1 MVQRVNY
8 DTLPEAVGP
17 YVHAT
22 KHNET
27 LYLSGL
33 TALGTKAQTGGF
45 QEQCAEVLAQIEGV
59 LKQEKRSK
67 GDIVKVTIFLKD
79 ISQRYCSIVGG
90 QRATV
95 CLLRRTFARLF
106 AGGNLQPDPFGF
118 AAGNGSDH
126 RFASLARSF
135 RSLAC
140 PR

>member
-33 TALGTKAQTGGF
+33 TALGTKAQAGGF
-45 QEQCAEVLAQIEGV
+45 QEQCAEVLVQIEGV

-79 ISQRYCSIVGG
+79 IAQLSAVREQ
-90 QRATV
+90 
-95 CLLRRTFARLF
+95 LF
-106 AGGNLQPDPFGF
+106 AFYDGHLPACSLVEISSLIHSDLLLEMEAIIALQ
-118 AAGNGSDH
+118 A
-126 RFASLARSF
+126 
-135 RSLAC
+135 
-140 PR
+140 

>member
-33 TALGTKAQTGGF
+33 TALATKAQAGGF
-45 QEQCAEVLAQIEGV
+45 QEQCAEVLAQIEAV

-79 ISQRYCSIVGG
+79 IAQLSAVREQ
-90 QRATV
+90 
-95 CLLRRTFARLF
+95 LF
-106 AGGNLQPDPFGF
+106 AFYDTHLPACSLVEISSLIHPDLLLEMEAIIALQ
-118 AAGNGSDH
+118 A
-126 RFASLARSF
+126 
-135 RSLAC
+135 
-140 PR
+140 

>member
-33 TALGTKAQTGGF
+33 TALATKAQAGGF

-67 GDIVKVTIFLKD
+67 GDIVKVTIFLKILLNCRRSESNCLPSTTD
-79 ISQRYCSIVGG
+79 I
-90 QRATV
+90 
-95 CLLRRTFARLF
+95 
-106 AGGNLQPDPFGF
+106 
-118 AAGNGSDH
+118 
-126 RFASLARSF
+126 
-135 RSLAC
+135 C
-140 PR
+140 PPVRWWKSPA

>member
-33 TALGTKAQTGGF
+33 TALGTQAQAGNF

-79 ISQRYCSIVGG
+79 IAQLSAVREQ
-90 QRATV
+90 
-95 CLLRRTFARLF
+95 LF
-106 AGGNLQPDPFGF
+106 AFYDGHLPACSLVEISSLIHSDLLLEMEAIIALQ
-118 AAGNGSDH
+118 A
-126 RFASLARSF
+126 
-135 RSLAC
+135 
-140 PR
+140 